1 MTSKHRK
8 ARVTRLEDGL
18 PPLVRV
24 IWHDAAYNTGACYD
38 PPDNSGG
45 IILSSI
51 GHLFREDDS
60 FLYLSGDYNEL
71 GDARHGQD
79 IPKVNV
85 IEVYA
90 LGTTRRRKL

>member
-8 ARVTRLEDGL
+8 ARVARLEDGL

-24 IWHDAAYNTGACYD
+24 IWHDASYNTGACYAPMED
-38 PPDNSGG
+38 SGG

-51 GHLFREDDS
+51 GHLLQEDDD

-85 IEVYA
+85 IKVYT
-90 LGTTRRRKL
+90 LGTTNRRKL